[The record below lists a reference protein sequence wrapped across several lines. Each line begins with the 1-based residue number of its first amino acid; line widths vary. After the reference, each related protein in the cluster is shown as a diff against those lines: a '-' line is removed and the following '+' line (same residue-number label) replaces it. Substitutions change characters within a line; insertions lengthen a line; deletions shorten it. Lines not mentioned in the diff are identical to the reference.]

1 MRSKTHDVGGR
12 ATQSPAGRQQLKF
25 FSDDGTPARYQ
36 VQRLSWTARA
46 VEHRLISWAYPAHH
60 GWAIGRCQCLVR
72 GNPYAPMCCRTPER
86 AGGCKAEVPG
96 LPSHCPSRRG
106 GVRLW
111 AEIPLTFK
119 IPPTMKRIT
128 MRLCEDPSG
137 GLYLQSGTTGVA
149 LCSLQGVLDL
159 GWSIVTV
166 SPAERDLLAAHG
178 FKVSP

>member
-1 MRSKTHDVGGR
+1 
-12 ATQSPAGRQQLKF
+12 
-25 FSDDGTPARYQ
+25 
-36 VQRLSWTARA
+36 
-46 VEHRLISWAYPAHH
+46 
-60 GWAIGRCQCLVR
+60 
-72 GNPYAPMCCRTPER
+72 MCCRTPEPSR
-86 AGGCKAEVPG
+86 RFKAEVLG
-96 LPSHCPSRRG
+96 LPSHCPLRRG

-149 LCSLQGVLDL
+149 LCSLQGMLDL